1 MRTPSPFQI
10 LPLHIVEQI
19 LDYVVGSSRL
29 KFDCVC
35 LGSDEYTW
43 LLMPLLIACPSFAL
57 PIFSRIFR
65 FYSME
70 LTGFVDNSR
79 DMPPSLKAILIDA
92 GYPAHLYAKALTV
105 SVDVRDIY
113 SGAALRVLSS
123 EPYITRTFPMV
134 RSISFLFSLPSATE
148 QQTFIATTSPDAESN
163 ISAFVKRVKQI
174 ATKLEKIGIIIS
186 PHDNGPPSP
195 VQQLNDLVQQL
206 CQQAVDIEYE
216 VSRQP
221 VILDQRLNGLRNLVY
236 VSFDSTDGGE
246 QIVQLVRRNASTLQ
260 SLDVLESTLTNV
272 NGLILN
278 DDGGYMQYPC
288 LHTLKFSGRRGP
300 DVPRLLVFPG
310 AVPFPNL
317 RKLSIGLKCL
327 FGDDTLFRGNAATLE
342 TLSLS
347 PSPTSARVI
356 REYRV
361 FTPVSHPKLQYVR
374 FGVSSD
380 SEPNLFDTDVE
391 YLRFV
396 LSIGPNAHVRAIY
409 DRFVG
414 LEFQSLIPAFGEH
427 TCIQVLALEG
437 LHLNLWDAI
446 ALVTALPLL
455 SDLRTLLP
463 VLGPLPNGVAKHKLP
478 AYVIANYA
486 PTGNSFRCWS
496 YGYNVGGN
504 SFKEAVRCVL
514 LLALVCPNFD
524 YAAVGLSGELFM
536 AHMKEMITTDGFR
549 PYAARLRRLLFGGAK
564 NKIRSVKGLLA
575 AEEAARARWE
585 GRV

>member
-1 MRTPSPFQI
+1 
-10 LPLHIVEQI
+10 
-19 LDYVVGSSRL
+19 
-29 KFDCVC
+29 
-35 LGSDEYTW
+35 
-43 LLMPLLIACPSFAL
+43 
-57 PIFSRIFR
+57 
-65 FYSME
+65 
-70 LTGFVDNSR
+70 
-79 DMPPSLKAILIDA
+79 
-92 GYPAHLYAKALTV
+92 
-105 SVDVRDIY
+105 
-113 SGAALRVLSS
+113 
-123 EPYITRTFPMV
+123 MV

-427 TCIQVLALEG
+427 TCIQVLALEVESIQ
-437 LHLNLWDAI
+437 LNL
-446 ALVTALPLL
+446 
-455 SDLRTLLP
+455 
-463 VLGPLPNGVAKHKLP
+463 AK
-478 AYVIANYA
+478 
-486 PTGNSFRCWS
+486 
-496 YGYNVGGN
+496 GG
-504 SFKEAVRCVL
+504 A
-514 LLALVCPNFD
+514 
-524 YAAVGLSGELFM
+524 LSGLDDVECRQNVSKFVGRI
-536 AHMKEMITTDGFR
+536 KSISGVFE
-549 PYAARLRRLLFGGAK
+549 K
-564 NKIRSVKGLLA
+564 NKFSKLSVLDLDINLIDQPFNLDLLGYLPELSQLMFDPQTSDYEEEDFEI
-575 AEEAARARWE
+575 EEAH
-585 GRV
+585 RVEEIQLVDQLYLDK